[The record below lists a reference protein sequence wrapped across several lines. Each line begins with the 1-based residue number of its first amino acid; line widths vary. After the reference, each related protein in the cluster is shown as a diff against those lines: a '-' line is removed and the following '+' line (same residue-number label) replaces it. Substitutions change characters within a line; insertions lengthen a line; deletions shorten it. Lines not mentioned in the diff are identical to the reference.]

1 MQDRFVS
8 ALLNKMIP
16 QPEFEGELRRLG
28 IDPISLGS
36 LVVDPA
42 SADHFVVAGPG
53 TGKTTALALRA
64 LKLVLVDDVDPGSIL
79 ATTFTRRAAAEV
91 RSRILQRADQ
101 MRRSLIDRGSQD
113 LKAKLARIDFNRI
126 RTGTL
131 DSLSQEILTDYRPL
145 GSYPPVVIDQF
156 LGDAL
161 MLRAGLFDHGR
172 FRSKELAAYAISVLG
187 TSRGLSPKKLSAFV
201 RELHDRAL
209 YDQTDLAAFAASGVH
224 NGVPIAVEA
233 IEAYRAYLASSG
245 QVDFAL
251 LEQRFLEELR
261 SGRLKKLQ
269 EEIQIVLVDEY
280 QDTNFL
286 QELIYF
292 ELAKGAKARGGGI
305 TVVGDDDQ
313 ALYRFRGATT
323 ALFSAYLSRVHQA
336 MGIQPAHVHL
346 VENRR
351 STDDIVSWTNDYV
364 RLDPA
369 YSAVRV
375 PNKPRLVRRRQG
387 AGGFPILGMF
397 RPSMEELAEDLTH
410 LIDSV
415 INGSGFPIQN
425 SNLVLERNR
434 QAGSA
439 ADIML
444 LSSSPAELGESGPLL
459 PFELR
464 QRLGRLTPAIK
475 VYNPRGRD
483 IASVPEVGQLLGL
496 ALECVDPSQN
506 GPNIISNL
514 PREAQNVFTVWR
526 TEAHHF
532 LANNPAPQVPIS
544 LPQFVSAW
552 AARTP
557 VRRRASRRTLSTWP
571 RDAPL
576 LQLVYNLVTWFP
588 YFQSDLEGLAYLE
601 AVNRTI
607 TTAAN
612 LGKYDASVLGG
623 PSASQRDVDRAMVEL
638 YWNVFVPLALDFIE
652 VDEDLLETLPRDRL
666 GVFSIHQS
674 KGLEFP
680 MVIVDVGSSF
690 RSRHWA
696 HAFKRYPR
704 DEGPYSRIED
714 QLRRFSPLGVPTRLG
729 RDRCFDDLIRQYFV
743 AYSRPQDVLL
753 LVGLDTL
760 RAPQGSVEH
769 VALGWD
775 RAGNW
780 HWPGLGNIK
789 MI

>member
-1 MQDRFVS
+1 
-8 ALLNKMIP
+8 MIT
-16 QPEFEGELRRLG
+16 QPDFEAELRHLS
-28 IDPISLGS
+28 IDPAPLGP
-36 LVVDPA
+36 LVVDLA
-42 SADHFVVAGPG
+42 DADHFVVAGPG

-64 LKLVLVDDVDPGSIL
+64 LKLILVDEVDPASIL

-101 MRRSLIDRGSQD
+101 IRQSLLAKGSLA
-113 LKAKLARIDFNRI
+113 LKGRLSRIDFNRI

-145 GSYPPVVIDQF
+145 GSYPPVVIDQY

-172 FRSKELAAYAISVLG
+172 FRRQELVDYAVRVLG

-201 RELHDRAL
+201 REIHERAL
-209 YDQTDLAAFAASGVH
+209 YDRTDLNAFAGAGIH
-224 NGVPIAVEA
+224 AGIPIAVDA
-233 IEAYRAYLASSG
+233 IEAYRAYLAASG

-251 LEQRFLEELR
+251 LEQRFLDDLR

-269 EEIQIVLVDEY
+269 EEVQVVLVDEY

-292 ELAKGAKARGGGI
+292 ELAKGAKAKGGGI

-323 ALFSAYLSRVHQA
+323 SLFSAYPGRVHDA
-336 MGIQPAHVHL
+336 VGIQPQQVNL

-351 STDDIVSWTNDYV
+351 STDDIVTWTNDFV
-364 RLDPA
+364 RLDGE
-369 YSAVRV
+369 YHGVRV
-375 PNKPRLVRRRQG
+375 PNKPALIRRRQA
-387 AGGFPILGMF
+387 AGRFPVLGMF
-397 RPSMEELAEDLTH
+397 RPTMQELAEDLTQ

-415 INGSGFPIQN
+415 VNGSGFPIPR
-425 SNLVLERNR
+425 SKLVLQRSP
-434 QAGSA
+434 QGGSA
-439 ADIML
+439 ADVVM
-444 LSSSPAELGESGPLL
+444 LSSSPLEEGESGPLL
-459 PFELR
+459 PLELR
-464 QRLGRLTPAIK
+464 RRLGGLPHPIK

-496 ALECVDPSQN
+496 ILACVDPTQN
-506 GPNIISNL
+506 GPNLIPNL
-514 PREAQNVFTVWR
+514 PREALNVFTVWR
-526 TEAHHF
+526 QEAHHF
-532 LANNPAPQVPIS
+532 QASNPAPQAPLPIA
-544 LPQFVSAW
+544 QFVAAW

-557 VRRRASRRTLSTWP
+557 IRPRSRGRAPATWP

-576 LQLVYNLVTWFP
+576 LQLVYNLLTWFP

-601 AVNRTI
+601 AMNRTI
-607 TTAAN
+607 TTASN
-612 LGKYDASVLGG
+612 LGKFDACILGG
-623 PSASQRDVDRAMVEL
+623 PSVPPQVADKALVEL

-666 GVFSIHQS
+666 GIYSIHQA

-680 MVIVDVGSSF
+680 LVIVDVGSSF
-690 RSRHWA
+690 KQRHWA
-696 HAFKRYPR
+696 HAFKRFPR
-704 DEGPYSRIED
+704 DEGPSSRIED
-714 QLRRFSPLGVPTRLG
+714 QLRRFSPLGVPARQG

-753 LVGLDTL
+753 LVGLDAL
-760 RAPQGSVEH
+760 RAPQNSVEH

-775 RAGNW
+775 RTGTW
-780 HWPGLGNIK
+780 HWRGLGNLT
-789 MI
+789 MV

>member
-1 MQDRFVS
+1 
-8 ALLNKMIP
+8 MIT
-16 QPEFEGELRRLG
+16 QPEFESELQHLPDGG
-28 IDPISLGS
+28 IDPRPLGP
-36 LVVDPA
+36 LVLDPA

-64 LKLVLVDDVDPGSIL
+64 LKLILVDDVDPGSIL

-101 MRRSLIDRGSQD
+101 IRRSLLARGPDD
-113 LKAKLARIDFNRI
+113 LKTKLARIDFNRI

-172 FRSKELAAYAISVLG
+172 FRCQELTDYAVSVLG

-201 RELHDRAL
+201 RELHERAL
-209 YDQTDLAAFAASGVH
+209 YDQTDLTAFAASGIH
-224 NGVPIAVEA
+224 TGVPIAVKA
-233 IEAYRAYLASSG
+233 IEAYRAHLASSG

-261 SGRLKKLQ
+261 SGHLKKLQ
-269 EEIQIVLVDEY
+269 EEIRIVLVDEY

-323 ALFSAYLSRVHQA
+323 SLFNSYLSRVHQA
-336 MGIQPAHVHL
+336 IGIQPVLVHL

-351 STDDIVSWTNDYV
+351 STDDIVSWANDYV
-364 RLDPA
+364 RVDPG

-375 PNKPRLVRRRQG
+375 PNKPMLVRRRQG
-387 AGGFPILGMF
+387 GGRFPILGMF

-415 INGSGFPIQN
+415 VNGHGFRIQKT
-425 SNLVLERNR
+425 NLVLERNP

-439 ADIML
+439 ADIIM
-444 LSSSPAELGESGPLL
+444 LSSSPAESGESGSLL

-464 QRLGRLTPAIK
+464 QRLGRLTQPIK

-496 ALECVDPSQN
+496 ILECIDPSQN
-506 GPNIISNL
+506 GPNFIPNL
-514 PREAQNVFTVWR
+514 PHEALNVFTVWR
-526 TEAHHF
+526 TEAHHY
-532 LANNPAPQVPIS
+532 LASNPSPHAPTS
-544 LPQFVSAW
+544 LSQFVSAW

-557 VRRRASRRTLSTWP
+557 LRPRTSRQTRSTWP
-571 RDAPL
+571 RDTPL

-612 LGKYDASVLGG
+612 LGEYDASVLSG
-623 PSASQRDVDRAMVEL
+623 PNASPHDVKKSMVEL

-690 RSRHWA
+690 RSRHWT

-704 DEGPYSRIED
+704 DEGPSSRIED
-714 QLRRFSPLGVPTRLG
+714 QLRRFSPLGVPTRQG

-760 RAPQGSVEH
+760 RTPRDCVEH

-775 RAGNW
+775 RTGSW

>member
-1 MQDRFVS
+1 
-8 ALLNKMIP
+8 MIS
-16 QPEFEGELRRLG
+16 QPEFEAELRRLD
-28 IDPISLGS
+28 IDPAPLGS
-36 LVVDPA
+36 LVADPE

-64 LKLVLVDDVDPGSIL
+64 LKLILVDDVDPGSIL

-101 MRRSLIDRGSQD
+101 IRKSLIATGSPAS
-113 LKAKLARIDFNRI
+113 KARLAKIDFNRI

-145 GSYPPVVIDQF
+145 GSYPPVVVDQF

-172 FRSKELAAYAISVLG
+172 FRRQELIDYAVSVFG
-187 TSRGLSPKKLSAFV
+187 TPRGLSPKKLSAFV
-201 RELHDRAL
+201 RELHERAL
-209 YDQTDLAAFAASGVH
+209 YDQTDLTAFAGAGIH
-224 NGVPIAVEA
+224 PGVPIAVEA
-233 IEAYRAYLASSG
+233 IEAYRSHLAANG

-251 LEQRFLEELR
+251 LEQRFLNDLR
-261 SGRLKKLQ
+261 SGQLRKLQ
-269 EEIQIVLVDEY
+269 QEIRVVMVDEY

-323 ALFSAYLSRVHQA
+323 SLFSAYPVRVHQA
-336 MGIQPAHVHL
+336 IGIRPGRVDL

-351 STDDIVSWTNDYV
+351 STDDIVSWTNGFV
-364 RLDPA
+364 RVDHA
-369 YSAVRV
+369 YASARV
-375 PNKPRLVRRRQG
+375 PNKPALVRRRAG
-387 AGGFPILGMF
+387 AVGFPILGMF
-397 RPSMEELAEDLTH
+397 RQDMQVLAQDLTD

-415 INGSGFPIQN
+415 VNGGGFPIPN
-425 SNLVLERNR
+425 SNQVLQRNPQR
-434 QAGSA
+434 GSA
-439 ADIML
+439 ADVVL
-444 LSSSPAELGESGPLL
+444 LSSSPLETGGSGSLL
-459 PFELR
+459 PLELR
-464 QRLGRLTPAIK
+464 QRLGVLAQPIK

-483 IASVPEVGQLLGL
+483 LSSVPEVSQLLGL
-496 ALECVDPSQN
+496 VLECVDPSQN
-506 GPNIISNL
+506 GPNLIPNL
-514 PREAQNVFTVWR
+514 PREALNVFTVWR
-526 TEAHHF
+526 QEAHHYQ
-532 LANNPAPQVPIS
+532 ASNPAPQTPIS
-544 LPQFVSAW
+544 ISQFVSAW

-557 VRRRASRRTLSTWP
+557 LRPGSPRQAPITWP

-576 LQLVYNLVTWFP
+576 LQLIYNLLTWFP

-601 AVNRTI
+601 AINRTI
-607 TTAAN
+607 TTACN

-623 PSASQRDVDRAMVEL
+623 PNVSQQVADRALIEL

-666 GVFSIHQS
+666 GIFSIHQS

-680 MVIVDVGSSF
+680 MVVVDVGSSF
-690 RSRHWA
+690 KGRHWTQ
-696 HAFKRYPR
+696 AFKRFPR
-704 DEGPYSRIED
+704 DEGPSSRIED
-714 QLRRFSPLGVPTRLG
+714 QLRRFSPLGVPNRQG

-753 LVGLDTL
+753 LVGLDSL
-760 RAPQGSVEH
+760 RTPQNSVEH

-775 RAGNW
+775 RSGVW
-780 HWPGLGNIK
+780 HWPGLGNIT